1 MDPEMAKKIEETV
14 LEVLKN
20 SDMDSTTEFQVRKA
34 ASEKLGV
41 DLSVSERK
49 KLVRNVV
56 QTYLEEQQAKAEADE
71 KAVEADAPEEE
82 EEGEDSEDEKKRGK
96 KGAKEYDD
104 EGDLIFCRLSDKR
117 RVTLTEFRG
126 KNLVSI
132 REYYKK
138 DGKELP
144 SSKGISLTAEQW
156 STFSK
161 NVPAIDKAIKKME
174 ARLH

>member
-1 MDPEMAKKIEETV
+1 MDSELAKQIEETV

-34 ASEKLGV
+34 ASQQLGI
-41 DLSVSERK
+41 DLSEPARK

-56 QTYLEEQQAKAEADE
+56 QTYLEEQQAKAEA
-71 KAVEADAPEEE
+71 AT
-82 EEGEDSEDEKKRGK
+82 EEGEPEQVEEEAEEEDSDDDKKKKK
-96 KGAKEYDD
+96 KGAKEFDD
-104 EGDLIFCRLSDKR
+104 EGDLIICRLSEKR

-126 KNLVSI
+126 KSLVSI

-144 SSKGISLTAEQW
+144 SSKGISLTSEQW
-156 STFSK
+156 SNFSK
-161 NVPAIDKAIKKME
+161 NVPAIEKAIKKLE
-174 ARLH
+174 GRL

>member
-1 MDPEMAKKIEETV
+1 MDSEMAKKIEETV
-14 LEVLKN
+14 LEVLKD

-34 ASEKLGV
+34 ASEKLGM

-56 QTYLEEQQAKAEADE
+56 QTYLEEQQAKAEAGD
-71 KAVEADAPEEE
+71 KAVEADEPEEE
-82 EEGEDSEDEKKRGK
+82 EEEEEDSEDEKKKRK
-96 KGAKEYDD
+96 KGDKEYDE

-117 RVTLTEFRG
+117 RVTLTEFKG
-126 KNLVSI
+126 KHLVSI

-161 NVPAIDKAIKKME
+161 NVPAIEKAINKME
-174 ARLH
+174 AR